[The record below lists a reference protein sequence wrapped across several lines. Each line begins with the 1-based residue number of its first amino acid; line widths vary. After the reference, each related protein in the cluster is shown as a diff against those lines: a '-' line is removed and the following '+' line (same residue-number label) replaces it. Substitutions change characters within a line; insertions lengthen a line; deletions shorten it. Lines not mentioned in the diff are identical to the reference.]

1 MSEFAPSIVL
11 SISAAVSNPLLMVAA
26 PPVIDTSS
34 MRTAPCVPE
43 LYEPPV
49 PASSA

>member
-1 MSEFAPSIVL
+1 MLEFADSTVL
-11 SISAAVSNPLLMVAA
+11 LISEAVSKPLLMATA
-26 PPVIDTSS
+26 PPVIETSS

-49 PASSA
+49 PASSP